1 MLVKTGD
8 RSTEVR
14 MSKKIMTV
22 DDSASVRQLV
32 SFTLKQH
39 GYEVSEAVNGSE
51 ALKKLKQGK
60 IDLLITD
67 INMPEMD
74 GISLIKMVRDDP
86 SYKFI
91 PIIILTTESQTGKKE
106 EAKAAGA
113 TGWIIKPFRPDQLVS
128 AIRKVMG

>member
-1 MLVKTGD
+1 
-8 RSTEVR
+8 

-39 GYEVSEAVNGSE
+39 GYEIAEAVNGAE
-51 ALKKLKQGK
+51 ALNKLKQEK
-60 IDLLITD
+60 IDMLITD
-67 INMPEMD
+67 INMPELD
-74 GISLIKMVRDDP
+74 GIGLIKMIRDNP
-86 SYKFI
+86 SYRFI

-106 EAKAAGA
+106 EARAAGA

-128 AIRKVMG
+128 AVKKVMG